1 MAGIAAPVIAGLA
14 VGISFVILFSM
25 LSTVMT
31 GMNKLCSV
39 DPIVSPQLRLSVDE
53 GDEYFTEGTISGE
66 CIEPVLDYVPI
77 VNLGN
82 VSNGSVIAL
91 TIENYSEPDRFT
103 VIIQNASVY
112 ERELT
117 VAEGGTIPIPED
129 IPPGRYGLIV
139 QANWYSI
146 HIPFSTVTYLFQITV
161 E

>member
-14 VGISFVILFSM
+14 AGISFVMLFSI
-25 LSTVMT
+25 LSTGMT
-31 GMNKLCSV
+31 VMNKLCSV

-53 GDEYFTEGTISGE
+53 RDEYSTEGTIIGE

-77 VNLGN
+77 VNFGN

-91 TIENYSEPDRFT
+91 SIEKYSEPDRFT
-103 VIIQNASVY
+103 VIIQNASAN

-117 VAEGGTIPIPED
+117 VGEGGTIPIPED

-139 QANWYSI
+139 QANWYSV
-146 HIPFSTVTYLFQITV
+146 HVPFSTATYLFQITV